1 MFSTGIEQPSL
12 SALENAKDI
21 TTSEEYQ
28 VSDDHVDTSNAIPDT
43 DHLDYICCEP
53 TWFSPDEEPCPEED
67 DVPEPYSFTLP
78 LNFLGVPRQEVLDTY
93 NVLLLTNINPDLIH
107 HCPEVMIFMRG
118 PIALAVFC
126 PGT

>member
-1 MFSTGIEQPSL
+1 MISTGIEAPVL
-12 SALENAKDI
+12 NAIENAKDI

-28 VSDDHVDTSNAIPDT
+28 VSYDHVDTSNAIPD
-43 DHLDYICCEP
+43 HPDYIGCEP

-67 DVPEPYSFTLP
+67 DVPEPCSFTQP
-78 LNFLGVPRQEVLDTY
+78 LNFLGIPREEVLDTY
-93 NVLLLTNINPDLIH
+93 YALLLTNINPDLIH